1 MHSVKKTSY
10 SDYQRKEADREKES
24 NRRAYLTL
32 RSRIFDKRLQG
43 NFFTILSVNVCYA
56 IFWSCNLSKRCGQ
69 FSY

>member
-43 NFFTILSVNVCYA
+43 NFL
-56 IFWSCNLSKRCGQ
+56 Q
-69 FSY
+69 FYL